1 VAETSNDEKLLPAVA
16 ELASG
21 KNVAAVATVFPSGMI
36 QNQILWVG
44 VRDGKIVLNTETHRK
59 RFRNLSRDPRITV
72 LIRDEQDPG
81 RYAEVRGEVSETI
94 TGPEA
99 REHINELARKYGGFE
114 FPDSAIKSERVIL
127 VIKPHR
133 QAVID
138 QNVDTS
144 D

>member
-1 VAETSNDEKLLPAVA
+1 MAETSNDETLLPAVA

-21 KNVAAVATVFPSGMI
+21 KNFAAVATVFPSGLI
-36 QNQILWVG
+36 QNQIMWVG

-59 RFRNLSRDPRITV
+59 RFRNLGRDPRITV
-72 LIRDEQDPG
+72 LIRDERDPH
-81 RYAEVRGEVSETI
+81 RYAEVRGEVSEKI

-99 REHINELARKYGGFE
+99 RAHINELSRKYGGSD
-114 FPDSAIKSERVIL
+114 FPSQAIKSERVIL
-127 VIKPHR
+127 VITPHR

-138 QNVDTS
+138 QNIDTS

>member
-1 VAETSNDEKLLPAVA
+1 VAETSNSETLLPAVA

-21 KNVAAVATVFPSGMI
+21 KNFAAVATVFPSGMI

-59 RFRNLSRDPRITV
+59 RFRNLSHDPRITV

-99 REHINELARKYGGFE
+99 REHINEQVRAGDPRDQAAPAG
-114 FPDSAIKSERVIL
+114 R
-127 VIKPHR
+127 HR
-133 QAVID
+133 PEHRRQRLTTPGPRAAACDV
-138 QNVDTS
+138 S
-144 D
+144 P